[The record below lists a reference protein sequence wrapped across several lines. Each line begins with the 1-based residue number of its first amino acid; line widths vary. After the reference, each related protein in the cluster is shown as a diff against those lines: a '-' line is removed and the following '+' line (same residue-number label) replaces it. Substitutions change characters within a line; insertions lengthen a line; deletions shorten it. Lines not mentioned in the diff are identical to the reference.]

1 MTSKLTLLI
10 MMAIALSACKTNS
23 SHQQNE
29 HSPSRFE
36 KHMDAAG
43 PITIDELQSN
53 YPIFS
58 VKRHQELQLSAV
70 EQLNAVTTPTQ
81 IIAYFGTWCH
91 DSQREIPNLI
101 KLKKQLNNPNIQLQ
115 LIALDRNKSDSQ
127 GLAKKAKVKY
137 TPTIVVYQ
145 NQEEKGRIVEST
157 SEPIEVEL
165 LNIIESSSD

>member
-1 MTSKLTLLI
+1 MTSKLTLLMI
-10 MMAIALSACKTNS
+10 VAIALSACKTNS
-23 SHQQNE
+23 ANSHSD

-36 KHMDAAG
+36 QHMDAAG
-43 PITIDELQSN
+43 PITIDELQNS

-58 VKRHQELQLSAV
+58 VKRHNDLDSSAV
-70 EQLNAVTTPTQ
+70 AQLNAVTTPTQ
-81 IIAYFGTWCH
+81 IIAFFGTWCH

-127 GLAKKAKVKY
+127 GLAKKAGVEY
-137 TPTIVVYQ
+137 TPTIIVYQ
-145 NQEEKGRIVEST
+145 NQEEMGRIVEST

-165 LNIIESSSD
+165 LNIINDLSH